1 MKIFKVLF
9 YLPTFSIVL
18 VGFYLIVSTSLYVR
32 YWVDD
37 FCSAAFLKDN
47 GFWGAQLG
55 WWKSWTGRYSAVF
68 FTSLFELV
76 GPWVV
81 RFLPIFLFL
90 LLVFTSYLILKNFL
104 ISALFVILVFINS
117 PNIIQSFY
125 WQTGLLNYTAEFV
138 FLNIFLVFLLFK
150 KRASLIFP
158 FLFTF
163 IAGGFSEA
171 FALGSIPFFLCLG
184 VALHFFYREKR
195 DKKLKVWIAGL
206 LGILFSLFLMSLSP
220 GNATRSEFVTRPE
233 SFSFVARSTFLATR
247 WYLLRMF
254 SINTFVYSLFVAF
267 LTIFL
272 FFREV
277 KLNLRDGFLFSFI
290 FFIGGIF
297 SVMLVIF
304 SGFYSMSILPP
315 ERTLFLAVTLFLYS
329 FFASSFFIVGVVNKF
344 FNSKIKIILNLALFL
359 NLFFSLILFFDFYP
373 HWVKIRKEIR
383 DYAIV
388 WDVEVKNLPEIGNI
402 KPVGGLDSFTDN
414 KGWVFSCIAKYY
426 GFNKVIVK

>member
-315 ERTLFLAVTLFLYS
+315 ERTLFLAVCLFFYCFFIAS
-329 FFASSFFIVGVVNKF
+329 FFVVGVVNKYLV
-344 FNSKIKIILNLALFL
+344 SKLNNIVNIAFILNM
-359 NLFFSLILFFDFYP
+359 FFSVILFFNFYP
-373 HWVKIRKEIR
+373 HWINVRKEVK
-383 DYAIV
+383 DYAIA
-388 WDVEVKNLPEIGNI
+388 WDVEVRNLPEVKNV

-414 KGWVFSCIAKYY
+414 KGWVSSCIARYY
-426 GFNKVIVK
+426 GFEEIIVK

>member
-1 MKIFKVLF
+1 M
-9 YLPTFSIVL
+9 PTFSIVL

-47 GFWGAQLG
+47 GFWGAQIG

-68 FTSLFELV
+68 FTSLFELF
-76 GPWVV
+76 GSWVV

-90 LLVFTSYLILKNFL
+90 LLVFTFYLIFKNFL
-104 ISALFVILVFINS
+104 TSALFVLLVFINS

-125 WQTGLLNYTAEFV
+125 WQTGSLNYTAEFI
-138 FLNIFLVFLLFK
+138 FLNLFLVFLFTR
-150 KRASLIFP
+150 KRTNIVFP

-171 FALGSIPFFLCLG
+171 FALGSIPPLLCVG
-184 VALHFFYREKR
+184 VTLYVFYRRRGNE
-195 DKKLKVWIAGL
+195 KLKVWFAGL
-206 LGILFSLFLMSLSP
+206 LGILSSLVLMSFSP
-220 GNATRSEFVTRPE
+220 GNEVRSEFVTRPE
-233 SFSFVARSTFLATR
+233 SFSFVVRSTLLATK

-254 SINTFVYSLFVAF
+254 SIDTFVYSLFVAF
-267 LTIFL
+267 LNIFL
-272 FFREV
+272 FFRKV
-277 KLNLRDGFLFSFI
+277 NFGLRYGLFSSLI
-290 FFIGGIF
+290 FLIGGIL

-304 SGFYSMSILPP
+304 TGFYTMSILPP

-414 KGWVFSCIAKYY
+414 KGWVSSCIAKYY